1 MLVKEIENDLY
12 FYKLTQKGF
21 CNVKKLLK
29 DVMINNRD
37 KIINGIRLTILTDQY
52 C

>member
-1 MLVKEIENDLY
+1 MKAIIGKKVGM
-12 FYKLTQKGF
+12 TQIKKKKGF
-21 CNVKKLLK
+21 WNVKKLLK